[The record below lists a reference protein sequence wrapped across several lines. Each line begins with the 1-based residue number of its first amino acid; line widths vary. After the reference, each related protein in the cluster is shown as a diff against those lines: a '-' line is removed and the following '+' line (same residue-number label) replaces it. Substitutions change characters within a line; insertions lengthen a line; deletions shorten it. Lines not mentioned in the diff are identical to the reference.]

1 MIEMLQGR
9 LACIGAALF
18 FVAMVIAIKSVI
30 WKSPM
35 PSLEDEDSG
44 APEGDQIHF
53 HIAEDPKLEP
63 KEPAW
68 RRSCAEGRRAPE
80 R

>member
-1 MIEMLQGR
+1 MIEMLQGL

-30 WKSPM
+30 GKSPM
-35 PSLEDEDSG
+35 TSLEDEDFG

-53 HIAEDPKLEP
+53 RIAKDPTLAP
-63 KEPAW
+63 KEPARPAKL
-68 RRSCAEGRRAPE
+68 RRR
-80 R
+80 